1 MAWDF
6 QTDPAFEEKLAWMR
20 TFVKEEIFPI
30 ETLKINREQL
40 MHVIKPLQDEVK
52 KRGLWAAQ
60 ATLLNFVL

>member
-20 TFVKEEIFPI
+20 TFVKEEVFPI

-40 MHVIKPLQDEVK
+40 MQVIKPLQDEVK
-52 KRGLWAAQ
+52 KRGL
-60 ATLLNFVL
+60 